1 MDAVV
6 QVQDFMS
13 YTKAFSLNLNFD
25 DYDAS
30 QDSFVKKDKASK

>member
-1 MDAVV
+1 MDAFE

-25 DYDAS
+25 DYDTA
-30 QDSFVKKDKASK
+30 